1 MVEINSPFNQG
12 ENMQMFQI
20 IYRKSWFSK
29 AVILGETESFDW
41 AYELCEAYQGVYDK
55 RKGKYTIKVI
65 NK

>member
-1 MVEINSPFNQG
+1 
-12 ENMQMFQI
+12 MQLFQI
-20 IYRKSWFSK
+20 RYRKNWFAK

-65 NK
+65 NKRKGVA

>member
-1 MVEINSPFNQG
+1 
-12 ENMQMFQI
+12 MQMFQI
-20 IYRKSWFSK
+20 IYRKSWLSK

-55 RKGKYTIKVI
+55 RKGKYSIKVI